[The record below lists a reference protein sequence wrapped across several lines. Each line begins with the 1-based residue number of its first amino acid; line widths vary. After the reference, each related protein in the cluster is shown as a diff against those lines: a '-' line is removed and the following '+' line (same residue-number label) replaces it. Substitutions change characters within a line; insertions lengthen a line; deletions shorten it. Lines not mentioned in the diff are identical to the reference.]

1 MSVTIQPVPDSVR
14 LRVSGDVET
23 TLTVPYEDDDRFLVG
38 LSDGTL
44 LQGLY
49 DDRLKCAWEII
60 RVGLGMVRFV
70 GRCVEVEG
78 NIAWATVS
86 IYDANIVEPPVPTAL
101 PLFPELDRWAA

>member
-49 DDRLKCAWEII
+49 DDRLECVWEIV
-60 RVGLGMVRFV
+60 RLGLGIVSFK
-70 GRCVEVEG
+70 GQCVKVEG
-78 NIAWATVS
+78 HFEWATVS
-86 IYDANIVEPPVPTAL
+86 IFDANIVEPPLPAAL